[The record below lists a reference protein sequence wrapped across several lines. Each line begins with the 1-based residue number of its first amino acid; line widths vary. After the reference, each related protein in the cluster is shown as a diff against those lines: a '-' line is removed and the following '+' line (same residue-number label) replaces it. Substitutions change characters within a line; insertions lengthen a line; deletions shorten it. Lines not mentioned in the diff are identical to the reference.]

1 MNKIYNFTLKFLPF
15 LCFLFSSFSAFSQ
28 TPSAS
33 FATWKDNKK
42 AAYTIIHDD
51 YSDYVTGIFQ
61 HAYPI
66 ATARGIKICFGAIT
80 GFCGATEWANART
93 MIAAGHECVN
103 HSHNHKCGGSA
114 GQCTGLTTYSAAD
127 FNTELT
133 QSTNLIQSNTGVKPL
148 FFIHPYDASSDAILN
163 HLKVNLGYLGTRAG
177 TQGVVNASNFTDFL
191 HENYFVYDGTP
202 AALTSLNTAVN
213 TAISSGGY
221 AVREFHGIDDGSWSA
236 MTVANYTSHL
246 DYVKS
251 KIDDGSLWSAT
262 SSEAITYKMQRDAWS
277 MVSSY
282 SAATNSVAVNF
293 NSLSAI
299 DASILKTPVTIN
311 VNLNGITGDFDVFQ
325 NNNTTI
331 IPSKRVGDIISFNV
345 YPHQGNVALK
355 CTNCTVTPPVQPLDV
370 TNLAGTPQTNAVAVS
385 WTNPSSFDEIR
396 IIAKVASI
404 TDVPTNY
411 TTTNDF
417 TAGRIVYS
425 STGSTTTVTGLT
437 PNTRYYFKAFTRL
450 GNLWSNG
457 VEVNA
462 IPTALAA
469 VTAVPGCLKA
479 SYFNNVNLTG
489 TATVVRAE
497 SKIDNA
503 WVTSAPVAGIPA
515 DNFSVRWEGVVN
527 PPLSGNYTFTM
538 AADDGARLWVNN
550 QLVIDKWIDQS
561 LSTYTVVVNLTQG
574 QSIPIKMEYY
584 ERGGNA
590 DAHLSWTIPTQTKQI
605 IAFEACP
612 ITTPPVVVAAFD
624 AAKCYRI
631 SARHSGKALE
641 ITTNS
646 TLNGIV
652 IQQNAWKGTR
662 EQIWRI
668 KSFDG
673 THYQVSNGYS
683 GRLMTVAN
691 SSTADAATVYQYAN
705 QNTNNQKWQF
715 DKNTEGYYF
724 LSPKH
729 AATKVLDINGGST
742 ANGANAIQYA
752 KTGGTNQQF
761 TVAEAGCP
769 AGVQALESSQIVVF
783 EGKLDNRKAV
793 LQWVVNS
800 EDLKDYYEIEK
811 ADDTHD
817 FQQLTVV
824 NGNSSDVLRTFS
836 YTDENLADGD
846 NYYRLKS
853 IAADGSVKTSE
864 VVKLRYA
871 QPENYTLSPNPASDA
886 LDIDLSD
893 IQGKAVELTL
903 ISALGKVIR
912 SEKIESVDKM
922 HHKMSLDNVENGQYF
937 VKIQV
942 ADKRMVIKKLVVI
955 K

>member
-1 MNKIYNFTLKFLPF
+1 MNKIYNFTLKSLPF
-15 LCFLFSSFSAFSQ
+15 FCFFLVSFLAFSQ

-33 FATWKDNKK
+33 FATWKNNKK

-51 YSDYVTGIFQ
+51 YSNYVTGIFQ
-61 HAYPI
+61 YAYPI
-66 ATARGIKICFGAIT
+66 ATARGIKISFGAIT
-80 GFCGATEWANART
+80 GFCGEPEWANART

-103 HSHNHKCGGSA
+103 HSHSHKCGGSA
-114 GQCTGLTTYSAAD
+114 SQCTGLTTYSAAD

-133 QSTNLIQSNTGVKPL
+133 LSTNLIQSNTGVKPL
-148 FFIHPYDASSDAILN
+148 FFIHPYDAASDAILN

-177 TQGVVNASNFTDFL
+177 TQGVVNASNFTDYL
-191 HENYFVYDGTP
+191 RENYFVYDGTP

-221 AVREFHGIDDGSWSA
+221 AVREFHGIDDGSWAA

-282 SAATNSVAVNF
+282 SATTNSVAVNF
-293 NSLSAI
+293 NSLVAI

-311 VNLNGITGDFDVFQ
+311 VNLNGITGNFDVFQ
-325 NNNTTI
+325 NNSTTI
-331 IPSKRVGDIISFNV
+331 IPSTRVGNIISFDV
-345 YPHQGNVALK
+345 YPHQGNVTLK
-355 CTNCTVTPPVQPLDV
+355 CNNCTVIPP
-370 TNLAGTPQTNAVAVS
+370 T
-385 WTNPSSFDEIR
+385 I
-396 IIAKVASI
+396 
-404 TDVPTNY
+404 
-411 TTTNDF
+411 
-417 TAGRIVYS
+417 
-425 STGSTTTVTGLT
+425 
-437 PNTRYYFKAFTRL
+437 
-450 GNLWSNG
+450 
-457 VEVNA
+457 
-462 IPTALAA
+462 
-469 VTAVPGCLKA
+469 VTAAPGCLKA

-489 TATVVRAE
+489 TAAVVRAE
-497 SKIDNA
+497 SKIDNT
-503 WVTSAPVAGIPA
+503 WGTVAPAAGIPA
-515 DNFSVRWEGVVN
+515 DNYSVRWEGVVN

-538 AADDGARLWVNN
+538 AVDDGARLWVNN

-561 LSTYTVVVNLTQG
+561 LSTYTAVVNLTQG
-574 QSIPIKMEYY
+574 QSIPIKMEFY

-590 DAHLSWTIPTQTKQI
+590 DAHLWWTIPTQTSQI
-605 IAFEACP
+605 IAFEACA
-612 ITTPPVVVAAFD
+612 ITTPPIVVTAFD

-641 ITTNS
+641 IAINS
-646 TLNGIV
+646 TLNGIT
-652 IQQNAWKGTR
+652 IQQNAWKGKR

-691 SSTADAATVYQYAN
+691 SSTADAATVYQYTN

-715 DKNTEGYYF
+715 EKNTEGYYF

-742 ANGANAIQYA
+742 AKGANAIQYA

-761 TVAEAGCP
+761 IVAEVGCP
-769 AGVQALESSQIVVF
+769 AGVQALESSQIVLF

-793 LQWVVNS
+793 LQWVVNN
-800 EDLKDYYEIEK
+800 ENLKDYYEIEK
-811 ADDTHD
+811 ADETHD

-824 NGNSSDVLRTFS
+824 NGNSTDVLRTFS
-836 YTDENLADGD
+836 YTDENLVDGD

-864 VVKLRYA
+864 VVKLRYS
-871 QPENYTLSPNPASDA
+871 QPENYTLSPNPASDV

-903 ISALGKVIR
+903 VSTLGKIIR
-912 SEKIESVDKM
+912 SEKIESVDKT
-922 HHKMSLDNVENGQYF
+922 HHKMSLENIGNGQYF
-937 VKIQV
+937 IKIQA

>member
-1 MNKIYNFTLKFLPF
+1 M
-15 LCFLFSSFSAFSQ
+15 
-28 TPSAS
+28 
-33 FATWKDNKK
+33 
-42 AAYTIIHDD
+42 
-51 YSDYVTGIFQ
+51 
-61 HAYPI
+61 
-66 ATARGIKICFGAIT
+66 
-80 GFCGATEWANART
+80 
-93 MIAAGHECVN
+93 VN
-103 HSHNHKCGGSA
+103 
-114 GQCTGLTTYSAAD
+114 
-127 FNTELT
+127 
-133 QSTNLIQSNTGVKPL
+133 
-148 FFIHPYDASSDAILN
+148 
-163 HLKVNLGYLGTRAG
+163 
-177 TQGVVNASNFTDFL
+177 
-191 HENYFVYDGTP
+191 
-202 AALTSLNTAVN
+202 
-213 TAISSGGY
+213 
-221 AVREFHGIDDGSWSA
+221 
-236 MTVANYTSHL
+236 
-246 DYVKS
+246 
-251 KIDDGSLWSAT
+251 
-262 SSEAITYKMQRDAWS
+262 
-277 MVSSY
+277 
-282 SAATNSVAVNF
+282 
-293 NSLSAI
+293 
-299 DASILKTPVTIN
+299 
-311 VNLNGITGDFDVFQ
+311 
-325 NNNTTI
+325 
-331 IPSKRVGDIISFNV
+331 
-345 YPHQGNVALK
+345 
-355 CTNCTVTPPVQPLDV
+355 
-370 TNLAGTPQTNAVAVS
+370 

-396 IIAKVASI
+396 IIAKTTTI

-411 TTTNDF
+411 TTTTDF
-417 TAGRIVYS
+417 TVGKIVYS
-425 STGSTTTVTGLT
+425 GIGSSTSITGLT
-437 PNTRYYFKAFTRL
+437 VNTRYYFKAFTRL

-462 IPTALAA
+462 APTASTV

-489 TATVVRAE
+489 TAIVVRAE

-515 DNFSVRWEGVVN
+515 DNFSVRWEGIVN
-527 PPLSGNYTFTM
+527 TPLSGNYTFSM
-538 AADDGARLWVNN
+538 SVDDGARLWINN

-561 LSTYTVVVNLTQG
+561 LSTFTAVVNLTQG
-574 QSIPIKMEYY
+574 QSVPIKMEYY

-612 ITTPPVVVAAFD
+612 IITPPIVVGAFD
-624 AAKCYRI
+624 AAKCYKI

-641 ITTNS
+641 ISINTTV
-646 TLNGIV
+646 NGV
-652 IQQNAWKGTR
+652 DIQQNKWKGTR
-662 EQIWRI
+662 GQIWRI

-683 GRLMTVAN
+683 GQLMTVAN

-705 QNTNNQKWQF
+705 QNTDNQKWKF

-729 AATKVLDINGGST
+729 APAKVLDINGGST

-761 TVAEAGCP
+761 AVAEVGCP
-769 AGVQALESSQIVVF
+769 AGVQALESSQILSF

-800 EDLKDYYEIEK
+800 DDLKDYYEIEK

-824 NGNSSDVLRTFS
+824 NGNNTDVLRTFS

-853 IAADGSVKTSE
+853 IAVDGSVKTSE
-864 VVKLRYA
+864 VVKIRYA
-871 QPENYTLSPNPASDA
+871 QPENYTLSPNPANDV

-903 ISALGKVIR
+903 VSALGKIIL
-912 SEKIESVDKM
+912 SEKIESVDKT

-937 VKIQV
+937 VKIQA

>member
-1 MNKIYNFTLKFLPF
+1 MNKIYNFRSKFLS
-15 LCFLFSSFSAFSQ
+15 LFSFLLISFSVLGQ

-51 YSDYVTGIFQ
+51 YSSYVTGIFQ

-66 ATARGIKICFGAIT
+66 ATARGIKISFGAIT
-80 GFCGATEWANART
+80 GSCGATEWANART

-114 GQCTGLTTYSAAD
+114 GQCTGLSTYSAAD

-133 QSTNLIQSNTGVKPL
+133 QSTNLIQTNTGVKPL

-191 HENYFVYDGTP
+191 HENYFVYDGTA
-202 AALTSLNTAVN
+202 AALSSLNTAVN

-221 AVREFHGIDDGSWSA
+221 AVREFHGIADGSWAA
-236 MTVANYTSHL
+236 MTIANYTSHL
-246 DYVKS
+246 DYVKL
-251 KIDDGSLWSAT
+251 KIDDGSIWSAT
-262 SSEAITYKMQRDAWS
+262 SSEVITYKMQRDAWS
-277 MVSSY
+277 MGSSY
-282 SAATNSVAVNF
+282 IAATNSVAVNF

-311 VNLNGITGDFDVFQ
+311 VNLNGIAGNFDVFQ
-325 NNNTTI
+325 NNSTTI
-331 IPSKRVGDIISFNV
+331 IPSKRVGNIISFNV
-345 YPHQGNVALK
+345 YPHQGNITLK
-355 CTNCTVTPPVQPLDV
+355 CNNC
-370 TNLAGTPQTNAVAVS
+370 
-385 WTNPSSFDEIR
+385 
-396 IIAKVASI
+396 
-404 TDVPTNY
+404 
-411 TTTNDF
+411 
-417 TAGRIVYS
+417 
-425 STGSTTTVTGLT
+425 
-437 PNTRYYFKAFTRL
+437 
-450 GNLWSNG
+450 
-457 VEVNA
+457 
-462 IPTALAA
+462 
-469 VTAVPGCLKA
+469 
-479 SYFNNVNLTG
+479 
-489 TATVVRAE
+489 
-497 SKIDNA
+497 
-503 WVTSAPVAGIPA
+503 
-515 DNFSVRWEGVVN
+515 
-527 PPLSGNYTFTM
+527 SG
-538 AADDGARLWVNN
+538 
-550 QLVIDKWIDQS
+550 
-561 LSTYTVVVNLTQG
+561 
-574 QSIPIKMEYY
+574 
-584 ERGGNA
+584 
-590 DAHLSWTIPTQTKQI
+590 
-605 IAFEACP
+605 
-612 ITTPPVVVAAFD
+612 TTPPTTVAAFD

-646 TLNGIV
+646 TLNGIL
-652 IQQNAWKGTR
+652 IQQNRWKGKR

-691 SSTADAATVYQYAN
+691 SSTADVATVYQYAN
-705 QNTNNQKWQF
+705 QNTDNQKWQF
-715 DKNTEGYYF
+715 DKNTEGYFF

-761 TVAEAGCP
+761 TVAEVGCP

-783 EGKLDNRKAV
+783 EGKIDNRKAV
-793 LQWVVNS
+793 LQWVVNN

-811 ADDTHD
+811 ADDNHD

-836 YTDENLADGD
+836 YTDENIVDGD

-871 QPENYTLSPNPASDA
+871 QPENYTLSPNPASDV

-912 SEKIESVDKM
+912 SEKIESVDKT

-937 VKIQV
+937 VKIQA